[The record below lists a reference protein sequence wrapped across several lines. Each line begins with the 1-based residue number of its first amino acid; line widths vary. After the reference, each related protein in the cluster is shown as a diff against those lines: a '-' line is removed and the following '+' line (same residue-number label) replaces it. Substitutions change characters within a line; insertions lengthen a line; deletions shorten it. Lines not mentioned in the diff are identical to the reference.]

1 MTYLQRVRALIS
13 GSRRLRLVL
22 LLGLMVVLL
31 VLAYLAGSHHFS
43 ANVATYRAERE
54 ELLATR
60 EELDRLRQELVNR
73 EVAVQVD
80 SASLETMRQLVADLQ
95 AQLARREE
103 DLGLYRSLMDDQ
115 DGSPGLQVDSL
126 TLRQAPEADSFH
138 YRIVVRRRADPN
150 ESVDVSVSLA
160 IDGLRDGEP
169 VSVPFNE
176 ADLSLQEDALSIR
189 FKYFKVLRGTFV
201 LPADFVP
208 AKVVLT
214 VMEKNDPGTLRIVDF
229 PWELSP

>member
-1 MTYLQRVRALIS
+1 MSPLRRVVAMAAGFRWLGPAL
-13 GSRRLRLVL
+13 
-22 LLGLMVVLL
+22 LL
-31 VLAYLAGSHHFS
+31 VLMMALLAIAYLAGSRHFS
-43 ANVATYRAERE
+43 ANVAAWRAERAA
-54 ELLATR
+54 LAETR
-60 EELDRLRQELVNR
+60 EELDRLRQQLVNR
-73 EVAVQVD
+73 EVAEQVD

-95 AQLARREE
+95 AQLATREE
-103 DLGLYRSLMDDQ
+103 ELGLYRNLMDDH
-115 DGSPGLQVDSL
+115 DESSGLQVDSL
-126 TLRQAPEADSFH
+126 TLRQAPGVHSFH
-138 YRIVVRRRADPN
+138 YRIVVRRRADLN
-150 ESVDVSVSLA
+150 ESVDVSVSLS
-160 IDGLRDGEP
+160 IDGQRQGEP

-229 PWELSP
+229 PWQLSL

>member
-1 MTYLQRVRALIS
+1 VAYLQRVRALIS
-13 GSRRLRLVL
+13 GSRRLRVAL
-22 LLGLMVVLL
+22 LLGLMVVLP

-43 ANVATYRAERE
+43 TSVVIYRAERE

-138 YRIVVRRRADPN
+138 YRIVVRRRADLN

-201 LPADFVP
+201 LPAGFMP
-208 AKVVLT
+208 TKVVLT

-229 PWELSP
+229 PWELSL